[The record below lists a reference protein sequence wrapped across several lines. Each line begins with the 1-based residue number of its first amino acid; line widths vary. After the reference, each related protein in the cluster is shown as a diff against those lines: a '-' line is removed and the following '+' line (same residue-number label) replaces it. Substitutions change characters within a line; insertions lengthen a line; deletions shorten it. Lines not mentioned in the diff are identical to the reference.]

1 MGLKAVISYHR
12 FKNLSFGGMDFLE
25 QLNSQQ
31 RVATTHIEGPLLVL
45 AGAGSGKTRVVTCRI
60 AHLLKIGVLSSEI
73 LAVTFTN
80 KAAHEMRQRI
90 FYLTQETILSCT
102 FHSLCA
108 RILRESIS
116 YLNYRSDFTIYDEE
130 DSEKVI
136 RECLKTFGLKENKA
150 TLKTL
155 KTQISQA
162 KNALTHPEGIPLDE
176 KPLCQIYKMYQQKLK
191 EYNALDFDDL
201 LYLTVSLLKSNHQVL
216 SIYQKRWSFILIDE
230 YQDTNTA
237 QYIFIR
243 LLAACHNNIFAVGD
257 PDQSIYSWR
266 GANVHNILNFKK
278 DFPEAKIIALEENYR
293 SHSLILK
300 AANSLIQ
307 HNKSRYPKNLWSKR
321 TEGEKIT
328 LYLADTEYE
337 EARFVVS
344 QIQKLHIDQKMCLN
358 ECAIFFRTH
367 FQSRLF
373 EDYLLK
379 EHIPY
384 VIVGGISFYQ
394 RKEIKDLLAWL
405 RMTLAST
412 DFIAFSRTINLP
424 KRGLGDITLQKLRE
438 VIEKYKMDILTCIQ
452 GILNDQIPCKLSNK
466 QLQGLKEYTDLI
478 LSLQKSALQKTK
490 LSLLIEQVIH
500 QSHYLDYLCEDPDS
514 YQDRK
519 GNIEELITKATEWEE
534 ENKGA
539 SLTQFLEEL
548 TLKSVP
554 ETLEENHCIRLMTLH
569 NGKGLE
575 FSCVFMVGLEEELLP
590 HINVIGHSDALEEE
604 RRLCYVGMTRAKD
617 LLFLTAARQ
626 RHLWGLVKTMRPSR
640 FLSEI
645 PSTFIQMPSKKPIE
659 THSHQQT
666 EKGHFQEGDRVFHKD
681 FGLGIIQKQY
691 NTSLGMTYDVFF
703 LQSKKLRSLVAKYA
717 KLFPAD

>member
-1 MGLKAVISYHR
+1 
-12 FKNLSFGGMDFLE
+12 MDFLE

-31 RVATTHIEGPLLVL
+31 RIAATHIEGPLLVL
-45 AGAGSGKTRVVTCRI
+45 AGAGSGKTRVVTYRI
-60 AHLLKIGVLSSEI
+60 AHLLKIGVPSSEI

-80 KAAHEMRQRI
+80 KAAGEMRQRI
-90 FYLTQETILSCT
+90 FHLTQETILSCT

-108 RILRESIS
+108 RILRESITH
-116 YLNYRSDFTIYDEE
+116 LNYRSDFTIYDEE

-136 RECLKTFGLKENKA
+136 RECLKTLGLKEDKA

-162 KNALTHPEGIPLDE
+162 KNALTQPENIPFDE
-176 KPLCQIYKMYQQKLK
+176 KPLCQVYGMYQQKLK

-201 LYLTVSLLKSNHQVL
+201 LYLTVGLLKTSSQIL
-216 SIYQKRWSFILIDE
+216 DIYQRRWSFILIDE
-230 YQDTNTA
+230 YQDTNMA
-237 QYIFIR
+237 QYILIR
-243 LLAACHNNIFAVGD
+243 LLAAHHNNVFAVGD

-266 GANVHNILNFKK
+266 GANVHNILNFEK
-278 DFPEAKIIALEENYR
+278 DFSGAKVIALEENYR

-307 HNKSRYPKNLWSKR
+307 HNQGRYPKNLWSKR
-321 TEGEKIT
+321 IEGEKIT
-328 LYLADTEYE
+328 LYLADNEYE
-337 EARFVVS
+337 EARFVIS
-344 QIQKLHIDQKMCLN
+344 QIHKLHIDQKMSLN

-367 FQSRLF
+367 SQSRLF

-379 EHIPY
+379 ENIPY
-384 VIVGGISFYQ
+384 VIVGGLSFYQ
-394 RKEIKDLLAWL
+394 RKEIKDILAWL

-424 KRGLGDITLQKLRE
+424 KRGLGDTSLQKLRE
-438 VIEKYKMDILTCIQ
+438 VVEKCKVNILTCIQ
-452 GILNDQIPCKLSNK
+452 GILNNQIPCKLSAK
-466 QLQGLKEYTDLI
+466 QLQGLKEYIDLI

-490 LSLLIEQVIH
+490 LSLLIEQIIH
-500 QSHYLDYLCEDPDS
+500 QSHYLDYLREDPDS
-514 YQDRK
+514 YQDRR

-534 ENKGA
+534 ENKEA
-539 SLTQFLEEL
+539 SLAQFLEEL
-548 TLKSVP
+548 TLKSSP
-554 ETLEENHCIRLMTLH
+554 EKPEQNDHIRLMTLH

-590 HINVIGHSDALEEE
+590 HINAVGHPDALEEE

-626 RHLWGLVKTMRPSR
+626 RHLWGIAKIMRPSR

-645 PSTFIQMPSKKPIE
+645 PSAFIQMPCKKPIE
-659 THSHQQT
+659 TYTHQQV
-666 EKGHFQEGDRVFHKD
+666 EKKNFQEGDRVFHKD

-691 NTSLGMTYDVFF
+691 NTSLGITYDVFF
-703 LQSKKLRSLVAKYA
+703 SQSKTLRSLVAKYA
-717 KLFPAD
+717 KLLPAD

>member
-1 MGLKAVISYHR
+1 M
-12 FKNLSFGGMDFLE
+12 NFLD

-31 RVATTHIEGPLLVL
+31 RIATTHIEGPLLVL
-45 AGAGSGKTRVVTCRI
+45 AGAGSGKTRVVTYRI
-60 AHLLKIGVLSSEI
+60 AHLLRIGVPSAEI

-80 KAAHEMRQRI
+80 KAADEMCQRI
-90 FYLTQETILSCT
+90 FNLTQETILSCT

-116 YLNYRSDFTIYDEE
+116 YLDYRNDFTIYDEE

-136 RECLKTFGLKENKA
+136 RECLKTLGLKEDKA

-162 KNALTHPEGIPLDE
+162 KNTLTHPENISPDE
-176 KPLCQIYKMYQQKLK
+176 KTFCQVYGIYQKKLK
-191 EYNALDFDDL
+191 QYNALDFDDL
-201 LYLTVSLLKSNHQVL
+201 LYLTVRLLKSNNQVL
-216 SIYQKRWSFILIDE
+216 DIYQKCWSFILIDE
-230 YQDTNTA
+230 YQDTNMA
-237 QYIFIR
+237 QYILIH
-243 LLAACHNNIFAVGD
+243 LLAMRHNNVFAVGD

-266 GANVHNILNFKK
+266 GASVHNILNFEK
-278 DFPEAKIIALEENYR
+278 DFLGAKVITLEENYR

-307 HNKSRYPKNLWSKR
+307 HNEGRYPKNLWSKR

-328 LYLADTEYE
+328 LYLTDTEYE
-337 EARFVVS
+337 EARFVIS
-344 QIQKLHIDQKMCLN
+344 QIHKLHIDQKMRLN

-367 FQSRLF
+367 SQSRLF

-379 EHIPY
+379 ETIPY
-384 VIVGGISFYQ
+384 VIVGGLSFYQ

-405 RMTLAST
+405 RMILSST

-424 KRGLGDITLQKLRE
+424 KRGIGNTTLQKLRE

-452 GILNDQIPCKLSNK
+452 AILNGQIPCKLSSK

-478 LSLQKSALQKTK
+478 LSIQKNALQKKK
-490 LSLLIEQVIH
+490 LSLLIEQIIH
-500 QSHYLDYLCEDPDS
+500 QSRYLDHLREDPDS
-514 YQDRK
+514 YQDRR
-519 GNIEELITKATEWEE
+519 GNIEELITKAMEWEE
-534 ENKGA
+534 ENKEA
-539 SLTQFLEEL
+539 PLIQFLEEL
-548 TLKSVP
+548 TLKSTSQKP
-554 ETLEENHCIRLMTLH
+554 EENDYIRLMTLH

-590 HINVIGHSDALEEE
+590 HINAIGYPDALEEE
-604 RRLCYVGMTRAKD
+604 RRLCYVGITRAKD

-626 RHLWGLVKTMRPSR
+626 RHLWGIAKIMKPSR

-645 PSTFIQMPSKKPIE
+645 PSTFIQTLSKKPLE
-659 THSHQQT
+659 PYVHQQA
-666 EKGHFQEGDRVFHKD
+666 EKKHFQEGDKVFHKN
-681 FGLGIIQKQY
+681 FGIGIIQKHY

-703 LQSKKLRSLVAKYA
+703 PQSKTLRSLVAKYA
-717 KLFPAD
+717 KLLLAD

>member
-1 MGLKAVISYHR
+1 
-12 FKNLSFGGMDFLE
+12 MDFLE

-31 RVATTHIEGPLLVL
+31 RIATTHIKGPLLVL
-45 AGAGSGKTRVVTCRI
+45 AGAGSGKTRVVTYRI
-60 AHLLKIGVLSSEI
+60 AHLLRIGVPSSEI

-80 KAAHEMRQRI
+80 KAADEMRQRI
-90 FYLTQETILSCT
+90 FHLTQETILSCT

-116 YLNYRSDFTIYDEE
+116 HLNYRSDFTIYDEE

-136 RECLKTFGLKENKA
+136 RECLKALRLKEDKA

-162 KNALTHPEGIPLDE
+162 KNTLTQPENIFLDE
-176 KPLCQIYKMYQQKLK
+176 KPLCQIYGMYQHKLK

-201 LYLTVSLLKSNHQVL
+201 LYLTVGLFKSNSQVL
-216 SIYQKRWSFILIDE
+216 DIYQKRWSFILIDE
-230 YQDTNTA
+230 YQDTNMA
-237 QYIFIR
+237 QYILIR
-243 LLAACHNNIFAVGD
+243 LLAARHNNVFAVGD

-266 GANVHNILNFKK
+266 GANVQNILNFEK
-278 DFPEAKIIALEENYR
+278 DFSGAKVIALEENYR

-307 HNKSRYPKNLWSKR
+307 HNEGRYPKNLWSKR
-321 TEGEKIT
+321 IEGEKIT

-337 EARFVVS
+337 EARFVIS
-344 QIQKLHIDQKMCLN
+344 QIRKLHIDQKMRLN

-367 FQSRLF
+367 SQSRLF

-379 EHIPY
+379 ENIPY
-384 VIVGGISFYQ
+384 VIVGGLSFYQ

-424 KRGLGDITLQKLRE
+424 KRGLGDTTLQKLRE
-438 VIEKYKMDILTCIQ
+438 VVEKYKMDILTCIQ
-452 GILNDQIPCKLSNK
+452 GIINNQIPCKLSNK

-478 LSLQKSALQKTK
+478 LSLQKSARQKTK
-490 LSLLIEQVIH
+490 LSLLIEQIIH
-500 QSHYLDYLCEDPDS
+500 QSHYLDYLREDPDS
-514 YQDRK
+514 YQDRR

-534 ENKGA
+534 ENKKA
-539 SLTQFLEEL
+539 SLAQFLEEL
-548 TLKSVP
+548 TLKSTP
-554 ETLEENHCIRLMTLH
+554 EKPEKNDHIRLMTLH

-575 FSCVFMVGLEEELLP
+575 FFCVFMVGLEEELLP
-590 HINVIGHSDALEEE
+590 HINAIGHPEALEEE
-604 RRLCYVGMTRAKD
+604 RRLCYVGMTRARD

-626 RHLWGLVKTMRPSR
+626 RHLWGITKIMSPSR

-645 PSTFIQMPSKKPIE
+645 PSTFIQIPSKKPME
-659 THSHQQT
+659 TYTHQQV
-666 EKGHFQEGDRVFHKD
+666 EKDHFQEGDRVFHKD

-703 LQSKKLRSLVAKYA
+703 PQSKTLRSLVAKYA
-717 KLFPAD
+717 KLLPAD

>member
-1 MGLKAVISYHR
+1 
-12 FKNLSFGGMDFLE
+12 MDFLE
-25 QLNSQQ
+25 QLNPQQ
-31 RVATTHIEGPLLVL
+31 RIATTHIEGPLLIL
-45 AGAGSGKTRVVTCRI
+45 AGAGSGKTRVVTYRI
-60 AHLLKIGVLSSEI
+60 AHLLKIGVPSSEI

-80 KAAHEMRQRI
+80 KAADEMRQRI
-90 FYLTQETILSCT
+90 FHLTQETILSCT

-108 RILRESIS
+108 RILRESITH
-116 YLNYRSDFTIYDEE
+116 LNYRSDFTIYDDE

-136 RECLKTFGLKENKA
+136 RECLKALGLKEDKA

-162 KNALTHPEGIPLDE
+162 KNALTQPANIPHDE
-176 KPLCQIYKMYQQKLK
+176 KLLCQVYGMYQQKLK

-201 LYLTVSLLKSNHQVL
+201 LYLTVSLLKSNSQVL
-216 SIYQKRWSFILIDE
+216 DTYQKRWAFILIDE
-230 YQDTNTA
+230 YQDTNMA
-237 QYIFIR
+237 QYMLIR
-243 LLAACHNNIFAVGD
+243 LLAARHSNVFAVGD

-266 GANVHNILNFKK
+266 GANVHNILNFEK
-278 DFPEAKIIALEENYR
+278 DFSGAKVIALEENYR

-307 HNKSRYPKNLWSKR
+307 HNEGRYPKNLWSKR

-337 EARFVVS
+337 EARFVIS
-344 QIQKLHIDQKMCLN
+344 QIHKLHIDQKMHLN

-367 FQSRLF
+367 SQSRLF

-379 EHIPY
+379 ENIPY
-384 VIVGGISFYQ
+384 VIVGGLSFYQ

-405 RMTLAST
+405 RMALAST

-424 KRGLGDITLQKLRE
+424 KRGLGDTTLQKLRE
-438 VIEKYKMDILTCIQ
+438 VMEKHKMDILTCTQ
-452 GILNDQIPCKLSNK
+452 GILNSQIPCKLSNK

-478 LSLQKSALQKTK
+478 LSLQKNALQKTK
-490 LSLLIEQVIH
+490 LSLLIEQIIY
-500 QSHYLDYLCEDPDS
+500 QSRYLDHLREDPDS
-514 YQDRK
+514 YQDRR

-534 ENKGA
+534 ENKEA
-539 SLTQFLEEL
+539 SLAQFLEEL
-548 TLKSVP
+548 TLKSTP
-554 ETLEENHCIRLMTLH
+554 EKQEKNDHIRLMTLH

-575 FSCVFMVGLEEELLP
+575 FSCVFIVGLEEELLP
-590 HINVIGHSDALEEE
+590 HINAIGHSDALEEE

-626 RHLWGLVKTMRPSR
+626 RHLWGTAKIMRPSR

-645 PSTFIQMPSKKPIE
+645 PSTFIQMPSEKPTETYTYQQAEKKY
-659 THSHQQT
+659 
-666 EKGHFQEGDRVFHKD
+666 FREGDRVFHKN

-703 LQSKKLRSLVAKYA
+703 PQSKTLRSLVAKYA
-717 KLFPAD
+717 KLLPAD